1 MRYGCCGSMVAQEPD
16 GTGVEI
22 VEQLAEIGYD
32 YIELSLAHLMALPEA
47 EFQALA
53 GRVRRSGIPCEAC
66 NNFFPP
72 RVRLTGSQVDWTQVK
87 AYTAAAIE
95 RAASLGVRVIVF
107 GSSGA
112 KNVPEGFPKDRAWE
126 QIVDVLRMAGPLA
139 GEHGITIAIEPLNR
153 RESNIVNTVAEGLTL
168 ARQASSPHVRLLV
181 DYYHLALEGE
191 DPAIVAAA
199 RDQVAHVH
207 FARVEGRSF
216 PTTIEAS
223 YEPFFANLRSI
234 GYEARVSVEA
244 YSQDFRSDAV
254 QALAVLR
261 RLAQGEEAPGS
272 CSGR

>member
-1 MRYGCCGSMVAQEPD
+1 MVAQAPD
-16 GTGVEI
+16 GTGAEI

-47 EFQALA
+47 QFQALA
-53 GRVRRSGIPCEAC
+53 GRVRRSGILCEAC

-72 RVRLTGSQVDWTQVK
+72 RVRLTGSQVDWTQVQT
-87 AYTAAAIE
+87 YTTAAIE

-126 QIVDVLRMAGPLA
+126 QIVEVLRMAGPLA
-139 GEHGITIAIEPLNR
+139 GEHGIIIAIEPLNK
-153 RESNIVNTVAEGLTL
+153 RESNIVNTVAEGLNL
-168 ARQASSPHVRLLV
+168 ARQVGSPHVRLLV
-181 DYYHLALEGE
+181 DYYHLALEEE

-216 PTTIEAS
+216 PTTIEAG
-223 YEPFFANLRSI
+223 YESFFAHLRSI
-234 GYEARVSVEA
+234 AYEGRVSVEA
-244 YSQDFRSDAV
+244 YSQNFRPEAV

-261 RLAQGEEAPGS
+261 RLAQGQ
-272 CSGR
+272 